1 MKESQSYSE
10 IEPEGLAAEAA
21 RRLAGDWRLVVITAL
36 QNPDGVEISY
46 VFEKGQQLESL
57 RLCLPLDA
65 RTLPS
70 ITGSYLAAF
79 IYENEL
85 QDLFGVKVEGL
96 ALDFKGNFYM
106 KAKETPFINPSR
118 PPSGPPSGPGKAT
131 PGTSGQ
137 ALDGASNG

>member
-1 MKESQSYSE
+1 MRESQDYAE
-10 IEPEGLAAEAA
+10 IGADGLVAEAA
-21 RRLAGDWRLVVITAL
+21 RRLEGNWRLVVITAL
-36 QNPDGVEISY
+36 QNPEGVEISY
-46 VFEKGQQLESL
+46 VFEKAQQLESL
-57 RLCLPLDA
+57 RLSLPLDA

-106 KAKETPFINPSR
+106 KAKETPFIKTVASQQPMAPS
-118 PPSGPPSGPGKAT
+118 PEAT
-131 PGTSGQ
+131 HG
-137 ALDGASNG
+137 

>member
-1 MKESQSYSE
+1 
-10 IEPEGLAAEAA
+10 
-21 RRLAGDWRLVVITAL
+21 
-36 QNPDGVEISY
+36 
-46 VFEKGQQLESL
+46 

-65 RTLPS
+65 RSLPS

-106 KAKETPFINPSR
+106 KAKETPFIKAPSR
-118 PPSGPPSGPGKAT
+118 PGTEP
-131 PGTSGQ
+131 PGTTGQ
-137 ALDGASNG
+137 ALEGGADA